1 MKQYGTAKNNRNL
14 IRKHELKERQTSG
27 LQNKMRPLAN
37 CSSEKECRNSG
48 NSAKHKGVHQ
58 KARKF

>member
-1 MKQYGTAKNNRNL
+1 MARQKITEIQSENN
-14 IRKHELKERQTSG
+14 ELKERHTSG

-37 CSSEKECRNSG
+37 CSNEKECQNRG

-58 KARKF
+58 KARNF